1 MRRDAAHTAQ
11 RSTGD
16 VGDNRKAQFDAFSRV
31 IGLGRGASCSGHVPQ
46 RIEEPITNR
55 SVAGWN
61 PAVPAMF
68 VKPAPVAAL
77 TANRAISSGRSQR
90 TGLVPTVILHFAPE
104 EIKVQSDL
112 SQLPYRNGQGWLL
125 RETPR
130 PAVQVPAVR

>member
-16 VGDNRKAQFDAFSRV
+16 VGNNRKAQSDAFSRV
-31 IGLGRGASCSGHVPQ
+31 IGLGRGASFPGHVPQ

-61 PAVPAMF
+61 PAVPTMF

-77 TANRAISSGRSQR
+77 TAIGAISSGRSQR
-90 TGLVPTVILHFAPE
+90 TGLIPTAILRFAPE

-112 SQLPYRNGQGWLL
+112 SQLPYRDGQGWLL
-125 RETPR
+125 RKAPR
-130 PAVQVPAVR
+130 PAVQVPAVW